1 MDTIK
6 ERISVLEKRLF
17 DIRKNIDFASIER
30 KINELE
36 LETLKE
42 DFWVDSA
49 SATSKMKEL
58 NDYQSEVDTINSLD
72 SRISYLKELTSLSTE
87 DIESLKNEVEKEF
100 SSIDIEFEK
109 IEYKTYLSSKFD
121 SNGAIFSIHAG
132 QGGVEAMD
140 WSEMLY
146 RMYTRYFQTKGWKYE
161 IIDSVY
167 GNEAGISSISM
178 VVEGMYV
185 YGYLKRESGTH
196 RLVRVSPFNA
206 QGLRQTS
213 FALVEVTPVIEDN
226 SEIEIRDED
235 IEFSAT
241 RGGGPGGQNVN
252 KVSTKVTLKHIPTGI
267 VVVAGAERSQV
278 QNREY
283 AMKKLR
289 SQIYKLEEEKQAKE
303 LSNLK
308 GEHKIAMW
316 GNQIRNYVLNPYKL
330 VKDLRTDVETSD
342 TESVL
347 DGDLDIF
354 VYAEIRLN

>member
-283 AMKKLR
+283 AMKKSRSPSRTDSVSEVSTSVLR
-289 SQIYKLEEEKQAKE
+289 SLT
-303 LSNLK
+303 NLY
-308 GEHKIAMW
+308 GF
-316 GNQIRNYVLNPYKL
+316 
-330 VKDLRTDVETSD
+330 RT
-342 TESVL
+342 
-347 DGDLDIF
+347 
-354 VYAEIRLN
+354 